1 MFVFIVEGNI
11 GIAQPE
17 WADAILCMEQGD
29 KEDNACMVEIGKLL
43 TEGKGKRVYE
53 TNDPDTAVVYF
64 KDEALAF
71 HGLKR
76 GRILGK
82 GEVNNAICAHLF
94 TMLHEKGIRTHFI
107 RTLDARQS
115 LVHRC
120 DIIPIAV
127 KIRNRV
133 AGSLVSRTGL
143 TTGTKLD
150 SPIVEFELRD
160 EYLENP
166 LINGT
171 HAVALHLATQEE
183 LRFIVDTALK
193 INQIL
198 SDYTAEI
205 GVELVDFKVEFGRW
219 DGQIILADEISPDT
233 ARFWDAKTHE
243 PMDID
248 RFRRDLGNVE
258 QAYQELLRRMMGE

>member
-1 MFVFIVEGNI
+1 MTKHDVER
-11 GIAQPE
+11 E
-17 WADAILCMEQGD
+17 R
-29 KEDNACMVEIGKLL
+29 ACMVEIGKLL

-53 TNDPDTAVVYF
+53 TSDPDTAVVYF

-82 GEVNNAICAHLF
+82 GEVNNAVCGHLYE
-94 TMLHEKGIRTHFI
+94 LLQRNGIKTHFI
-107 RTLDARQS
+107 QKLDARQS
-115 LVHRC
+115 LVRRC
-120 DIIPIAV
+120 EIIPIAV

-133 AGSLVSRTGL
+133 AGSLAKRIGFA
-143 TTGTKLD
+143 TGTKLD
-150 SPIVEFELRD
+150 EPVVEFELRD
-160 EYLENP
+160 EYLDNP

-171 HAVALHLATQEE
+171 HAVAMHIATQQE
-183 LRFIVDTALK
+183 LRYIVDTALK
-193 INQIL
+193 INRVVTEHM
-198 SDYTAEI
+198 SEI
-205 GVELVDFKVEFGRW
+205 GVELVDFKVEFGRCN
-219 DGQIILADEISPDT
+219 GEIILADEISPDT

-258 QAYQELLRRMMGE
+258 QAYQDLLHRMMGDN

>member
-1 MFVFIVEGNI
+1 MI
-11 GIAQPE
+11 
-17 WADAILCMEQGD
+17 
-29 KEDNACMVEIGKLL
+29 EIGKLL

-53 TNDPDTAVVYF
+53 TGNPKEAVVYF

-94 TMLHEKGIRTHFI
+94 EYLHQHDVETHFI
-107 RTLDARQS
+107 KQLDARQS
-115 LVHRC
+115 LVRRC
-120 DIIPIAV
+120 EIIPIAV

-133 AGSLVSRTGL
+133 AGSLAQRIGFA
-143 TTGTKLD
+143 TGTKLD
-150 SPIVEFELRD
+150 SPVVEFELRD
-160 EYLENP
+160 EYLDNP
-166 LINGT
+166 IINGT
-171 HAVALHLATQEE
+171 HAVAMHLATAKE
-183 LRFIVDTALK
+183 LRYMVDVALK
-193 INQIL
+193 INTVL
-198 SDYTAEI
+198 MDHMADI
-205 GVELVDFKVEFGRW
+205 GVELVDFKVEFGRS
-219 DGQIILADEISPDT
+219 GGKIILADEISPDT

-258 QAYQELLRRMMGE
+258 QAYQDLLHRMMGDK

>member
-1 MFVFIVEGNI
+1 
-11 GIAQPE
+11 
-17 WADAILCMEQGD
+17 
-29 KEDNACMVEIGKLL
+29 MVEIGKLL

-71 HGLKR
+71 RGLKR

-82 GEVNNAICAHLF
+82 GEVNNAVCAHLY
-94 TMLHEKGIRTHFI
+94 TMLQEHGIRTHFI

-120 DIIPIAV
+120 QIIPIAIKV
-127 KIRNRV
+127 RNRV
-133 AGSLVSRTGL
+133 AGSLSSRIGL
-143 TTGTKLD
+143 ATGTKLD

-160 EYLENP
+160 EYLDNP

-171 HAVALHLATQEE
+171 HAVALHLATQQE
-183 LRFIVDTALK
+183 LRFIVDTALE
-193 INQIL
+193 INRIV
-198 SDYTAEI
+198 SEYMAEI

-219 DGQIILADEISPDT
+219 DGHIILADEISPDS
-233 ARFWDAKTHE
+233 ARFWDARTHE

-258 QAYQELLRRMMGE
+258 QAYQDLLHRMMGD